1 MAQRVVLAQE
11 QLKLAQTNPEM
22 HNLYEAYRRMYTALG
37 IQNIDD
43 ILKPPAQPQAE
54 NPAVE
59 NGRIPLIASGAP
71 ANPVQAFPDQDHDA
85 HIAAHM
91 AFAQSRIVKTSMP
104 IYAVLVQHVY
114 EHLALKAEAAAR
126 QQLGMPPMQPPT
138 PEQPMDQTSADPA
151 LQATVAKLIAQYL
164 TEFNKMEEQLFGTG
178 MDSEDP
184 LIKLKSRELD
194 IRQANDERKM
204 AEERAQRAQ
213 QARMEAAKLRQQERL
228 NEERIQSSEDMAKL
242 RASID
247 VTKMFMPKP
256 GGGVPGN

>member
-1 MAQRVVLAQE
+1 
-11 QLKLAQTNPEM
+11 
-22 HNLYEAYRRMYTALG
+22 
-37 IQNIDD
+37 
-43 ILKPPAQPQAE
+43 
-54 NPAVE
+54 
-59 NGRIPLIASGAP
+59 
-71 ANPVQAFPDQDHDA
+71 
-85 HIAAHM
+85 
-91 AFAQSRIVKTSMP
+91 
-104 IYAVLVQHVY
+104 
-114 EHLALKAEAAAR
+114 
-126 QQLGMPPMQPPT
+126 
-138 PEQPMDQTSADPA
+138 
-151 LQATVAKLIAQYL
+151 
-164 TEFNKMEEQLFGTG
+164 MEEQLFGTG

-194 IRQANDERKM
+194 IRQANDERRM